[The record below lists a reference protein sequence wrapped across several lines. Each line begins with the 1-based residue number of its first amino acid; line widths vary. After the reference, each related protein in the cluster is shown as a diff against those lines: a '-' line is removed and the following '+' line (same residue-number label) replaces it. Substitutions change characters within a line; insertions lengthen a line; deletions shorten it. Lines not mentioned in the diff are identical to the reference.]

1 MKKKYEH
8 HIFSVRLDKKEL
20 EFVDSLREK
29 GDSRNKGV
37 RRAIQVA
44 MKEMPLNVVKISASD
59 ELFN

>member
-1 MKKKYEH
+1 MKDKNEH
-8 HIFSVRLDKKEL
+8 HIFSVRLTKDEL

-29 GDSRNKGV
+29 GDSRNRGV
-37 RRAIQVA
+37 RKAIHTA